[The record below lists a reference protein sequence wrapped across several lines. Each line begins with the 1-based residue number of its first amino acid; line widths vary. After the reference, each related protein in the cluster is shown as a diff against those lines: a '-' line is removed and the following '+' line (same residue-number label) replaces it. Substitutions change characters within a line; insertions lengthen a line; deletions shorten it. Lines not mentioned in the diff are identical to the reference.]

1 MKKLKPNFEFSD
13 KRGLFIEVWKSNRWR
28 RMNYLFC
35 KKGYTRGAH
44 YHKKSKE
51 LFFII
56 EGACEVNVINLKTN
70 KKNKLKVK
78 AEDIFII
85 EPYELH
91 YIKALKDSK
100 IIALLDTMHDTSR
113 HDMYLYEK

>member
-1 MKKLKPNFEFSD
+1 MKRLKSNFKFSD
-13 KRGLFIEVWKSNRWR
+13 KRGLFIEVWKSKRWK

-35 KKGYTRGAH
+35 KKGYIRGGH
-44 YHKKSKE
+44 YHKKSSE

-78 AEDIFII
+78 AEDIFVI

-91 YIKALKDSK
+91 YIKALRDSK
-100 IIALLDTMHDTSR
+100 IIAVLDTLGNSSR
-113 HDMYLYEK
+113 YDMYSHEN